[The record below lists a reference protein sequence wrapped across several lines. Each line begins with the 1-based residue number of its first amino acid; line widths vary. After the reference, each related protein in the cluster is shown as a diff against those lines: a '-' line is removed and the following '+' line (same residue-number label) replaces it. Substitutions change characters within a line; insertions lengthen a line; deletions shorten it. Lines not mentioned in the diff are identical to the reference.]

1 MKRCL
6 AFAAVCL
13 FLTSGVILA
22 QERNDPPRRPPQ
34 TTPGQ
39 PPMPGGPGGFPQF
52 PMGGAPGGF
61 PMPGGADHKEL
72 VSALVD
78 ILEDNDTDVRASA
91 AQALA
96 KIGRQSVEPLIS
108 ILKDKDKSAGLR
120 ANAAYILGQIG
131 PQAREALTPLTKA
144 LKENDKELR
153 KRAAFAIAN
162 IVEETGGFNFPPGG
176 FPGGG
181 FGGGVGVGRPGQGKI
196 PDPGVVG
203 PSNVKEKKPSDEKKP
218 E

>member
-1 MKRCL
+1 M
-6 AFAAVCL
+6 
-13 FLTSGVILA
+13 T
-22 QERNDPPRRPPQ
+22 
-34 TTPGQ
+34 
-39 PPMPGGPGGFPQF
+39 
-52 PMGGAPGGF
+52 
-61 PMPGGADHKEL
+61 DHKEL

-78 ILEDNDTDVRASA
+78 ILEDNDADVRASA

-96 KIGRQSVEPLIS
+96 KIGRQAIDPLVS

-131 PQAREALTPLTKA
+131 PQAREALPPLTKA
-144 LKENDKELR
+144 LKEGDKELR

-162 IVEETGGFNFPPGG
+162 IVEETGGFNIPPGVFG
-176 FPGGG
+176 PGGG
-181 FGGGVGVGRPGQGKI
+181 FGGGVGRPVQGKVH
-196 PDPGVVG
+196 DPGVVG